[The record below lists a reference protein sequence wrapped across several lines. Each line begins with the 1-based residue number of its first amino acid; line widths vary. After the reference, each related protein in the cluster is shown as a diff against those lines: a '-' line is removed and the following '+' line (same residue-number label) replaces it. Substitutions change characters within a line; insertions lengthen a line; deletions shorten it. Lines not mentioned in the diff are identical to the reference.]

1 MFATRIPF
9 LAPVLSVLGLLV
21 VGAAVILSVSLRV
34 HAADAGDSKL
44 KTLRK
49 EKLSVLREVAAQTAN
64 AYRSGSGSLAEV
76 LEANQAAGHAELD
89 LCDTDKE
96 RLAVLEKMLA
106 EAKGFEASVAERVKA
121 GESPIRA
128 VLQAKVSRLEIEIAL
143 EHVKGK

>member
-1 MFATRIPF
+1 
-9 LAPVLSVLGLLV
+9 
-21 VGAAVILSVSLRV
+21 
-34 HAADAGDSKL
+34 
-44 KTLRK
+44 
-49 EKLSVLREVAAQTAN
+49 
-64 AYRSGSGSLAEV
+64 
-76 LEANQAAGHAELD
+76 LEANQAASHAELD